1 MKLRVNS
8 EYMPVDVIFF
18 HYKLIHPDTHQIA
31 QSQIRGKETDCK
43 LCNAAKRE

>member
-8 EYMPVDVIFF
+8 EYRPDDVIFF
-18 HYKLIHPDTHQIA
+18 HYKLIHPDTNQIA
-31 QSQIRGKETDCK
+31 QSQIRRKETDCK